1 MAKKYTGWAYISGAA
16 GEGADGPVGAVQYR
30 KDGASTE
37 QTGSVNFVF
46 SEGAA
51 ALFLT
56 GTMHVDGTITS
67 NNFDVVNHTVSYLSA
82 SGDSKFGDTA
92 GDTHQFTGSV
102 EVLGQISSSAEVS
115 ASAFWG
121 DGSNL
126 TGLSTSP
133 AGADTQLQFNQ
144 NGSFAANSGLVYD
157 GSGSLSTD
165 KDHSDTTA
173 NANIVGIEI
182 DFDKTGASTSNN
194 TMYGLKVDMDNTTA
208 TNGINYM
215 YGLNVTPTLTH
226 AADAGSAYLYGANIS
241 AQGGTNGSAL
251 TTGARI
257 EAAGGDFV
265 YGLQLDV
272 EDGANNVDFRIES
285 SADAGDFFQ
294 IQTTTHGATTITTQD
309 DDATAAHLTFNV
321 DGNIT
326 LDPVGGTVVVDGDAA
341 IGEVMIPSGTLH
353 VQSARAVVSPHAY
366 ADDLI
371 VETAGTAGGIS
382 VLNDDSNQNWIAMG
396 HTSDNITS
404 HWSDSYV
411 SKIASFGSDNI
422 YYRTAI
428 ASGNGSN
435 ALVLDH
441 SQNTHV
447 LGNLTVTG
455 SLLVKDQAR
464 HLIYST
470 PGTGNFTSTAAA
482 VNIFADGSWTTPP
495 TYASGNITAN
505 DIVFDQTT
513 GRFTTSQPP
522 RLYSVTCS
530 ITTLSTSQ
538 LAMINL
544 TATVNGSTVFK
555 LGDHSAHNSVD
566 PVNLVM
572 TFLVEMDASEYLEIW
587 VDQTA
592 STYHSDVQ
600 WLSLSIHAV

>member
-1 MAKKYTGWAYISGAA
+1 MAKKYTGWAYVSGST

-30 KDGASTE
+30 KDGASTD

-126 TGLSTSP
+126 TGVGAAGVLTRVNGTQAYTTSSV
-133 AGADTQLQFNQ
+133 A
-144 NGSFAANSGLVYD
+144 
-157 GSGSLSTD
+157 
-165 KDHSDTTA
+165 
-173 NANIVGIEI
+173 I
-182 DFDKTGASTSNN
+182 
-194 TMYGLKVDMDNTTA
+194 
-208 TNGINYM
+208 GINRAPL
-215 YGLNVTPTLTH
+215 GRLHLETNNATTCIFFEREHSSISLHDELGCLAFGGTLN
-226 AADAGSAYLYGANIS
+226 
-241 AQGGTNGSAL
+241 GGTNYAPNAAVIRSIADGGWSNISTDTPAKLQFMTTPDGSN
-251 TTGARI
+251 TVYTRMTI
-257 EAAGGDFV
+257 KGDGKV
-265 YGLQLDV
+265 GIGDLD
-272 EDGANNVDFRIES
+272 
-285 SADAGDFFQ
+285 
-294 IQTTTHGATTITTQD
+294 
-309 DDATAAHLTFNV
+309 
-321 DGNIT
+321 
-326 LDPVGGTVVVDGDAA
+326 
-341 IGEVMIPSGTLH
+341 PSGTLH

-404 HWSDSYV
+404 HWSDSYAT
-411 SKIASFGSDNI
+411 KIASFGSDNI
-422 YYRTAI
+422 YYRTGI
-428 ASGNGSN
+428 TSGNGSY
-435 ALVLDH
+435 ALVLDTA
-441 SQNTHV
+441 QNAHV

-455 SLLVKDQAR
+455 STIVSGNVAFPGNAISGSAGAVITMDGFNNVVFANYATVTQKLKLGGNALRDSNANDAITFDGIGNTQIGGTLILTGSLTRKDQAR

-470 PGTGNFTSTAAA
+470 PGTGNFTATANA
-482 VNIFADGSWTTPP
+482 VNVFADGSWATPP
-495 TYASGNITAN
+495 TWASGSITAN

-513 GRFTTSQPP
+513 GRFTTSQAT
-522 RLYSVTCS
+522 RLYAVSCTVVAEAN
-530 ITTLSTSQ
+530 ST
-538 LAMINL
+538 AAEAEL

-555 LGDHSAHNSVD
+555 LGQIRLYQTTVTPMSL
-566 PVNLVM
+566 PM
-572 TFLVEMDASEYLEIW
+572 TFIVEMAASQYLEIFIDQVVSTHT
-587 VDQTA
+587 VDVE
-592 STYHSDVQ
+592 YVNI
-600 WLSLSIHAV
+600 SIHAI